1 MHGKFHAQVQAA
13 EALPRKDFL
22 NKDALQHK
30 WNPPRVKLQ
39 WQCTTTLGKQGIA
52 EGIENAAKI
61 CLPASWFN
69 DLRSVLDD
77 GSETGRVTCRAD
89 RAN

>member
-39 WQCTTTLGKQGIA
+39 WQCTTILGKQGNA
-52 EGIENAAKI
+52 EGRLNRSNQI
-61 CLPASWFN
+61 CNSKLAV
-69 DLRSVLDD
+69 RAYVLL
-77 GSETGRVTCRAD
+77 
-89 RAN
+89 